1 MEPVIA
7 DFPLKVEVES
17 TYATSMP
24 SYLSPIASV
33 LDRFH
38 GWREQL
44 NLPDPGKGEDLGR
57 EVKSQ
62 SPSPAPLP
70 SPLS

>member
-1 MEPVIA
+1 
-7 DFPLKVEVES
+7 
-17 TYATSMP
+17 MP

-62 SPSPAPLP
+62 STFPVILPLD
-70 SPLS
+70 SS